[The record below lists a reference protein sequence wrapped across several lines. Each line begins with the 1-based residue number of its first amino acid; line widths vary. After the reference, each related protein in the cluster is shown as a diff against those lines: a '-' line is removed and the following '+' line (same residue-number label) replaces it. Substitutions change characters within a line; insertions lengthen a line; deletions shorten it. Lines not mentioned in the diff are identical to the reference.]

1 MSAPTE
7 DFLAPLTAF
16 VTVSARSNLDSMS
29 RSDPTAQACCCL
41 PTANIRFA

>member
-1 MSAPTE
+1 MSTPTE

-29 RSDPTAQACCCL
+29 RSDPTAQACCFR